1 MLVPLMLLL
10 LLVLFC
16 TTLSIVDYAINE
28 NAETVPYWLYKRHCA
43 IAGWN
48 NTIVNYYH
56 DYSTAPRIPLHPSRS
71 SVIGLWC
78 VMMICDHRCSLRSL
92 IAVLI
97 DVSRGSRGV
106 LGRLLEAF

>member
-1 MLVPLMLLL
+1 MLIPLMLLL

-56 DYSTAPRIPLHPSRS
+56 DYLMGLHPEPATEPAVDLWTRGLVESFFGHWSLVCNDDPRS
-71 SVIGLWC
+71 SVF
-78 VMMICDHRCSLRSL
+78 V
-92 IAVLI
+92 
-97 DVSRGSRGV
+97 
-106 LGRLLEAF
+106 AFADCGAH